1 MNNKIKIAYSPCP
14 NDTFIFYKLSQDP
27 NYQVSLQDID
37 LLNKNALEGIYDI
50 TKMSFYA
57 WLKVKNKYDLINS
70 GSALGKGCGPLVV
83 SKNGKGIS
91 NNSLIAIPGEYTT
104 ANLLYKLCY
113 GDLGKCIYM
122 PYSKIM
128 DALDNNK
135 VDVGVIIHE
144 GRFVFKDKGFV
155 FEKDLGEWW
164 EGETNLPIPLG
175 CIAVKKNL
183 GKEAFIKAEQDVYR
197 SIRYAQ
203 KNRHETK
210 EYIKKHAQ
218 EMEDKV
224 IDSHINLYVN
234 NFTLKLDDTAYLSI
248 NEIEKR
254 AMQLGLIK

>member
-113 GDLGKCIYM
+113 GDLGECIYM

-128 DALDNNK
+128 DALDNNE

-144 GRFVFKDKGFV
+144 GRFVFKEKGFV

-183 GKEAFIKAEQDVYR
+183 GKEAFIKIYK
-197 SIRYAQ
+197 ICP
-203 KNRHETK
+203 
-210 EYIKKHAQ
+210 KK
-218 EMEDKV
+218 
-224 IDSHINLYVN
+224 
-234 NFTLKLDDTAYLSI
+234 
-248 NEIEKR
+248 
-254 AMQLGLIK
+254 